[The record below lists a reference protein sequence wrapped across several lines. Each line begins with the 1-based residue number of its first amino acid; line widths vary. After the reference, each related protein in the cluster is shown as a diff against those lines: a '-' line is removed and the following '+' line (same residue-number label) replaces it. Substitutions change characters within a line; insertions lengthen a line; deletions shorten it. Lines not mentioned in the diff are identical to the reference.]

1 MSAFRLSD
9 AFPFSSLKWKMALFA
24 GSVLVLSCL
33 VLGAFLWVRH
43 AVALTDNLLEQGE
56 VLARHLAVTGRYSLI
71 TRDTTRLSELIEGA
85 FQTPDVAYV
94 VFTDSTAGLIA
105 SRGRPIPSR
114 ANVRLPPDA
123 LSSPGARATIRLLVI
138 RDDQAVPEPSAP
150 LISWHTV
157 IPWLCGATTGRLYDV
172 AVPVSRPAAPSYED
186 DRPFSQEGGA
196 AAPETIFG
204 AVHVGL
210 SDHLLRASLLTSAR
224 LAGLILLL
232 VVTAGVAATL
242 LLARSLT
249 GPLVQLSHSASRIGA
264 GKLDVTA
271 VPHGQD
277 EIGHLT
283 RVFNSMTRSLRDLT
297 EGLEAKVHERTL
309 ELQVANDKLK
319 ELDRVRTRFV
329 STASH
334 ELRTPLTSI
343 KVYVDNLLDGVEGA
357 MTSAQQQVLRRVED
371 NLARLRQ
378 LVEDLLDLSR
388 IESGATRLT
397 LAPLSLL
404 DLLRRTTDSLVPIA
418 SQKQIAFSLDVP
430 ADLPVLTADSAKL
443 KQVLTN
449 LLDNAVKFSP
459 VGESVRITAGRAGEG
474 SLLIQIAD
482 AGCGIPPEDLEY
494 VFLPFFRSPR
504 ASELHPGAGL
514 GLSIAHQ
521 LVQLHGGTL
530 TAASTVGHGS
540 TFSLTLPLQP
550 PTAVVPTTSRS
561 APLLNRLPASPKG
574 PSDAEVW

>member
-1 MSAFRLSD
+1 MSAFRPSG

-33 VLGAFLWVRH
+33 VLGAFLWIRH
-43 AVALTDNLLEQGE
+43 AIALTENLLERGE

-94 VFTDSTAGLIA
+94 VFTDSTTGLIA
-105 SRGRPIPSR
+105 SRGRPIPSHPDL
-114 ANVRLPPDA
+114 RLPPDRLRSTDMDA
-123 LSSPGARATIRLLVI
+123 TTRPLSI
-138 RDDQAVPEPSAP
+138 RDGQAVPDMSAP
-150 LISWHTV
+150 VMTWQTV
-157 IPWLCGATTGRLYDV
+157 IPPLFGGTTSRFYDV
-172 AVPVSRPAAPSYED
+172 SIPVFRPSGPSHDDDTLLLTERRAAVPQNLLGS
-186 DRPFSQEGGA
+186 
-196 AAPETIFG
+196 
-204 AVHVGL
+204 VHIGL
-210 SDHLLRASLLTSAR
+210 SDHMLRASLSLNAR

-232 VVTAGVAATL
+232 VVTAGIAATL

-249 GPLVQLSHSASRIGA
+249 GPLAQLSNLAARISAGELR
-264 GKLDVTA
+264 LTA
-271 VPHGQD
+271 VPHGHD

-283 RVFNSMTRSLRDLT
+283 RIFNSMTGSLRELT
-297 EGLEAKVHERTL
+297 EGLEAKVQERTL
-309 ELQVANDKLK
+309 ELQLANDKLK
-319 ELDRVRTRFV
+319 EMDRVRTRFV

-343 KVYVDNLLDGVEGA
+343 KVYVDNLLDGVDGA

-397 LAPLSLL
+397 LAPLSLSA
-404 DLLRRTTDSLVPIA
+404 LLRRTTDSLIPIA
-418 SQKQIAFSLDVP
+418 WKKQIAFSLDVP
-430 ADLPVLTADSAKL
+430 HDLPPLTADAAKL
-443 KQVLTN
+443 QQVLTN
-449 LLDNAVKFSP
+449 LLQNAVKFSP
-459 VGESVRITAGRAGEG
+459 IGESVRISVGRSGEG
-474 SLLIQIAD
+474 SVLIRIAD

-504 ASELHPGAGL
+504 ASEHHPGAGL
-514 GLSIAHQ
+514 GLAIAHQ

-530 TAASTVGHGS
+530 TVASTVGQGS
-540 TFSLTLPLQP
+540 TFSLMLPLQP
-550 PTAVVPTTSRS
+550 PAAVVPTTSPG
-561 APLLNRLPASPKG
+561 APLLN
-574 PSDAEVW
+574 